1 MKPSCGQR
9 WRVVDLDDGERW
21 EEMDPAVRREVDE
34 AGQAGWGLVFV
45 WVGLGAALLLSMIVC
60 R

>member
-1 MKPSCGQR
+1 MNPSCGPR
-9 WRVVDLDDGERW
+9 WRVVDLDDDTRW

-34 AGQAGWGLVFV
+34 AGQTGWGLVCV
-45 WVGLGAALLLSMIVC
+45 AAALGVVLLLSMIVC